1 MNPALDSQS
10 SVNRVGLRPQSLVSP
25 SDPMTGRVPLVLDNP
40 PNPVNLRDGG
50 MNERLPVPAP
60 TLGGGN
66 FTASGE
72 ATMP

>member
-10 SVNRVGLRPQSLVSP
+10 SVNRVGLRPQSQVSP
-25 SDPMTGRVPLVLDNP
+25 SDFNTGEIPLVLDNP

-66 FTASGE
+66 FTPSGE

>member
-25 SDPMTGRVPLVLDNP
+25 SDPMTGMIPLRLP
-40 PNPVNLRDGG
+40 EEPLPVNLRDGG

-66 FTASGE
+66 FTPSGE